1 MLYSRLMDT
10 CASGGGLRGF
20 SLLET
25 LIALVLV
32 GIAMTGLV
40 VTFAGSGQLGVMGR
54 RQATA
59 MAIARSWASQLSHAD
74 YADARIAN
82 ANTANDGDVADS
94 TSQFEKSTVATSGA
108 AAPDWT
114 SPTVYNQFGG
124 TAGAGDEAYTIYVN
138 VAPVMD
144 PVNVTQEMGRMIAV
158 IVRFHVGGA
167 NRRAVALGYRYNPT
181 AVGVGNLPL

>member
-1 MLYSRLMDT
+1 MR
-10 CASGGGLRGF
+10 
-20 SLLET
+20 E
-25 LIALVLV
+25 LVP
-32 GIAMTGLV
+32 
-40 VTFAGSGQLGVMGR
+40 
-54 RQATA
+54 ATVRE
-59 MAIARSWASQLSHAD
+59 RS
-74 YADARIAN
+74 
-82 ANTANDGDVADS
+82 
-94 TSQFEKSTVATSGA
+94 
-108 AAPDWT
+108 
-114 SPTVYNQFGG
+114 G

>member
-1 MLYSRLMDT
+1 MDT

-74 YADARIAN
+74 RKMS
-82 ANTANDGDVADS
+82 TVCVHTRTLANDPCFLPRS
-94 TSQFEKSTVATSGA
+94 F
-108 AAPDWT
+108 
-114 SPTVYNQFGG
+114 
-124 TAGAGDEAYTIYVN
+124 
-138 VAPVMD
+138 
-144 PVNVTQEMGRMIAV
+144 
-158 IVRFHVGGA
+158 GA
-167 NRRAVALGYRYNPT
+167 N
-181 AVGVGNLPL
+181 